1 MAHTPGPWVAQVDPL
16 GGNKRYGPRMALV
29 ATTAGDGSVCIDC
42 TGSGKDFDE
51 SAANARL
58 IASSPELLDLTNALL
73 FVVRALA
80 TELGIDPETTE
91 FRFTANGKPVAD
103 INLASV
109 YARADAA
116 IAKATS

>member
-16 GGNKRYGPRMALV
+16 GGSKRYGPRMAMV

-42 TGSGKDFDE
+42 TGSGKDFSE

-58 IASSPELLDLTNALL
+58 ISAAPELLEALRECSIRL
-73 FVVRALA
+73 DACRMVIADPDAREMVR
-80 TELGIDPETTE
+80 ESVS
-91 FRFTANGKPVAD
+91 TA
-103 INLASV
+103 
-109 YARADAA
+109 RAA